1 MSKIV
6 IPETSP
12 IYETFGQLAR
22 DAKVVIVTGLPGV
35 GKSLYVQ
42 QLSVM
47 AQQAG
52 RKVHLL
58 QWDVTR
64 SAFETPEILA
74 KYPEIDG
81 VTHAM
86 IRKAVGLWTRSAI
99 VDWSEQF
106 ASDEHILIGE
116 ATFVGER
123 LMQLAKVTDDSA
135 ENLLASDKTQFVLS
149 VPTKRVRSL
158 IEKKRA
164 ESIANPQHEHESKD
178 APPNVLQMLWHEIYS
193 VGYEIGIANQP
204 DMQPDYDPDVYRK
217 TYEYLLQHR
226 NSMSLS
232 VDEVFEPAE
241 SVYELDAIAGHLQ
254 ATPEQVEAIVN
265 QLERESTIEDIQ
277 AEVDRWYEFNI

>member
-1 MSKIV
+1 MRKIV
-6 IPETSP
+6 IPESSHL
-12 IYETFGQLAR
+12 YESFGQLAR
-22 DAKVVIVTGLPGV
+22 EAKVVILVGLPGV

-64 SAFETPEILA
+64 SAFETPETLA

-86 IRKAVGLWTRSAI
+86 IRKAVGLWTRGAI
-99 VDWSEQF
+99 VDWAEEYSSE
-106 ASDEHILIGE
+106 EHILIGE

-123 LMQLAKVTDDSA
+123 LMQLAKSYDDSA
-135 ENLLASDKTQFVLS
+135 ENLLASGKTQFVLS
-149 VPTKRVRSL
+149 VPTKRVRNL
-158 IEKKRA
+158 IEEKRA

-178 APPNVLQMLWHEIYS
+178 APPHVLQMLWHEIYS
-193 VGYEIGIANQP
+193 VGYEVGIADKLENQP
-204 DMQPDYDPDVYRK
+204 AYDPDVYRR

-226 NSMSLS
+226 NSISLS
-232 VDEVFEPAE
+232 VDEVFEPGG

-254 ATPEQVEAIVN
+254 ATPEQVTRIMS
-265 QLERESTIEDIQ
+265 QLEHESSVEAVQ
-277 AEVDRWYEFNI
+277 GEVKNWYKF

>member
-6 IPETSP
+6 IPETSNL
-12 IYETFGQLAR
+12 YKTFGQLAR
-22 DAKVVIVTGLPGV
+22 EAKVVIVTGLPGV

-47 AQQAG
+47 AQEAG

-64 SAFETPEILA
+64 SAFETPDILA

-86 IRKAVGLWTRSAI
+86 IRKAVGLWTRVAI

-123 LMQLAKVTDDSA
+123 LMQLAKTTDDSA
-135 ENLLASDKTQFVLS
+135 ETLLRSDKTQFVLS

-193 VGYEIGIANQP
+193 VGYEIGIADKP
-204 DMQPDYDPDVYRK
+204 DTQPDYNSDIYRK

-226 NSMSLS
+226 NSISLS
-232 VDEVFEPAE
+232 VDEIFEPSG
-241 SVYELDAIAGHLQ
+241 SVYELDAIVGHLQ
-254 ATPEQVEAIVN
+254 ATPEQVSRIMN
-265 QLERESTIEDIQ
+265 QLEHESTVEAVQ
-277 AEVDRWYEFNI
+277 AEVDAWYKV